1 MLTASRLLGGVVLI
15 KAVDVVLRGPSAL
28 PTAGW
33 AAVLAL
39 WVVGGCAL
47 LLGPATRARARTA
60 WGAILVGGAGLAVD
74 VPLEL
79 RRQHLFLLLG
89 VALAGLVARDD
100 GERLLLW
107 RVQLTA
113 LYGVAALAKTNETF
127 LGGDVLALTFATGPL
142 APLGPPGTGLLI
154 ACGVV
159 LVAAEAGLA
168 VALWL
173 PRLRVAAVGVA
184 AALHGGALVVASADP
199 LVGLRL
205 VVFGGAAVLLCAAC
219 AGLLQPG

>member
-1 MLTASRLLGGVVLI
+1 MLTASRLLGAVVLL
-15 KAVDVVLRGPSAL
+15 KAVDVVLRGPQGL

-33 AAVLAL
+33 SAVLAL
-39 WVVGGCAL
+39 WVAGGLAL
-47 LLGPATRARARTA
+47 LLGTPTLARARTA
-60 WGAILVGGAGLAVD
+60 WGAVLVGGAGLAVD
-74 VPLEL
+74 LPLEL

-89 VALAGLVARDD
+89 VALVGVVARDD
-100 GERLLLW
+100 VEHLLLW
-107 RVQLTA
+107 RVQLTV
-113 LYGVAALAKTNETF
+113 LYGVAALAKANETF
-127 LGGDVLALTFATGPL
+127 LGGDVLALTVATGPL
-142 APLGPPGTGLLI
+142 APLAHPGTGLLI
-154 ACGVV
+154 AAGVG

-205 VVFGGAAVLLCAAC
+205 VVFGGAAVVLCAAC
-219 AGLLQPG
+219 AGLLRPG